1 MKREEIL
8 ILLAFLLF
16 VQGYL
21 LENVFP
27 ALLAFSIVVY
37 LTYLRSEFSPKI
49 EAERRIIDNKL
60 IEGVR
65 ARSRL
70 RLRNL
75 TNKKLKITILEDF
88 LPPGFK
94 AEILPPFILNE
105 GEEKEVEYSIIPV
118 KGVYK
123 IKGPRIRVTDLREL
137 YHTDFIVDSEIEVEV
152 YPSLD
157 KIKEEAKAEENLKL
171 ATMYQKALLGLQTM
185 EIHSLR
191 EFQPGDDIKHVE
203 WKATARLGEL
213 IVKDFLRELE
223 GDIYIILDAGK
234 EMRKGVRNSKIDYA
248 TTLTLQL
255 AYALRKYRVG
265 LIVYDDFGVKYRV
278 EASKSPEQIEKIVRS
293 LKISP
298 MYSDLL
304 GVKLPEISLKLSEE
318 SRKFLKKILPIIK
331 GRRGFATGLI
341 EAVSSLPSSAFLIFI
356 SDITAHTGELIRV
369 LSELKNRHKILLL
382 TPNPILFYDESKL
395 DKETLLWLYKR
406 YLEREELIKKLNRI
420 VPTLDLGP
428 SDLLDVIRGAIG

>member
-37 LTYLRSEFSPKI
+37 LTYLRSEFLPKV
-49 EAERRIIDNKL
+49 EAERRIDNKL
-60 IEGVR
+60 MEGSKAV
-65 ARSRL
+65 SKL
-70 RLRNL
+70 RLKNL
-75 TNKKLKITILEDF
+75 TNKKLKVTIIEDF
-88 LPPGFK
+88 LPPSFK
-94 AEILPPFILNE
+94 AEVPPPFVLNE
-105 GEEKEVEYSIIPV
+105 KEEKEVEYFIIPA

-123 IKGPRIRVTDLREL
+123 IKGPKIRVADLREL
-137 YHTDFIVDSEIEVEV
+137 YYTDFIVDSEIEIDVF
-152 YPSLD
+152 PSID
-157 KIKEEAKAEENLKL
+157 RIKEEAKAEENLRL
-171 ATMYQKALLGLQTM
+171 ATTYQKALLGLQTI

-223 GDIYIILDAGK
+223 GDVYIILDAGK

-255 AYALRKYRVG
+255 AYALRKYGVG
-265 LIVYDDFGVKYRV
+265 LIVYDDFGVKYKV
-278 EASKSPEQIEKIVRS
+278 EASKSPEQIKKIVRS
-293 LKISP
+293 LKINP
-298 MYSDLL
+298 IYSDLI
-304 GVKLPEISLKLSEE
+304 GTKLPEISLKLSEK
-318 SRKFLKKILPIIK
+318 SRKFLKKILPVIK
-331 GRRGFATGLI
+331 GRMGFATGLI
-341 EAVSSLPSSAFLIFI
+341 EAVSFLPSSAFLIFI
-356 SDITAHTGELIRV
+356 SDITTHTGELIRV
-369 LSELKNRHKILLL
+369 LSELRNRHKILLL

-395 DKETLLWLYKR
+395 DRETLLWLYWR
-406 YLEREELIKKLNRI
+406 YLEREELIKKLNRL

-428 SDLLDVIRGAIG
+428 SDLLDVIRRVIE